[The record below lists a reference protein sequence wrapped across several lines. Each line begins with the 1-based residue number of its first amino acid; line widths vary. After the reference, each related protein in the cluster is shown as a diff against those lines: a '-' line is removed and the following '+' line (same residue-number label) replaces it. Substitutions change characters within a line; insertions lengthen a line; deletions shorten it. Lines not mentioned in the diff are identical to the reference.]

1 MGPESTRSSKACYRS
16 NDHSIPVIPLDEN
29 EREIVM
35 MILLFCTNR
44 QAVKLFAAWER
55 ERGGRERGEREGEER
70 EREEGER
77 EERGRGERERGGERE
92 ESIYLHCKP
101 VVSLSQVHVTVSSSQ
116 YQLVNHKQNHN
127 TDSTKGTK

>member
-1 MGPESTRSSKACYRS
+1 M
-16 NDHSIPVIPLDEN
+16 IPLDEN
-29 EREIVM
+29 EREIVT

-55 ERGGRERGEREGEER
+55 ERERREEEERGRGEER
-70 EREEGER
+70 EREGRER
-77 EERGRGERERGGERE
+77 ERGRGGERE

-116 YQLVNHKQNHN
+116 YQLVNQKQNHD
-127 TDSTKGTK
+127 TDSTKGIKIIIK